1 MNGTPK
7 SAADAAGAAGDAPR
21 RQRAVRTV
29 RMPQMEDADC
39 GAACLAIVL
48 ASHGRRAPLREVRDR
63 CGISRDGL
71 GAIAL
76 KRAAESYGLRMTA
89 RRSQVVR
96 RIDGKIDLSDPAA
109 LPVPAMIFVDHRH
122 FAVLEG
128 VRGRTVRV
136 NDPAVGRIGM
146 TGEEFLDR
154 FSGISFLFERSADFS
169 PGGQRLIFPRMA
181 LSRLRPYLNWLAAA
195 VCTGLLRALPIVVI
209 SLLIRSFLTYE
220 IGLRDAAWRVP
231 IVTGLALVALFAIA
245 GAVVQQRIL
254 AGVSAT
260 MATKSGGDY
269 LWRLLRLPGSF
280 FHRRHVGGIVT
291 RVQFNDGIALLL
303 SERLTAA
310 VSDALTVLVYL
321 GVLAWIDSLAAGL
334 TAGLVAV
341 NVLVLRAL
349 ARATAPE
356 QQRLLFDEYR
366 RDSLAFNGLAMIE
379 TLKADGA
386 ENWFFARWAGLQAR
400 ALATTQR
407 LARISQL
414 LLVVPAVMGTLVG
427 ALILVVCGI
436 QVLHGEVS
444 LPTLL
449 AAQMLASAVLLPANA
464 LVGLGGDAQIA
475 KAQLMM
481 LDDALSADTDPYVTP
496 VLAPPPGSAQPSAPS
511 ASSAS
516 SARLEGHLE
525 LVDVTFGYDPSQPPV
540 IEGLSLS
547 VEPGQRVAI
556 VGSTGSGKS
565 TVARLITGVLRPW
578 SGEIRL
584 DGRDRDTQPRGLVSA
599 SLAYVEQQLRLFE
612 GSVGD
617 NITLWDPTVP
627 PARVQRALEDAC
639 VAGVV
644 AQRGGLDAGWIQEQ
658 ARNLSGGE
666 KQRIEIARA
675 LTLDPSIVV
684 LDEATSA
691 LDAETEML
699 IDANIRA
706 RGATCVVVAHRLSTI
721 RDSDLIVVLDR
732 GRVVQQGCHD
742 ELIAT
747 AGTYRTLVEEAS

>member
-1 MNGTPK
+1 VR
-7 SAADAAGAAGDAPR
+7 AAGF
-21 RQRAVRTV
+21 
-29 RMPQMEDADC
+29 
-39 GAACLAIVL
+39 
-48 ASHGRRAPLREVRDR
+48 
-63 CGISRDGL
+63 
-71 GAIAL
+71 
-76 KRAAESYGLRMTA
+76 YGLRMTA
-89 RRSQVVR
+89 RRTHVAR
-96 RIDGKIDLSDPAA
+96 RVDGKVDLSNIAA
-109 LPVPAMIFVDHRH
+109 LPVPAMIFVDQRH

-128 VRGRTVRV
+128 VRRGAVRV
-136 NDPAVGRIGM
+136 NDPAVGRIRM

-154 FSGISFLFERSADFS
+154 FSGISLLFERSADFS
-169 PGGQRLIFPRMA
+169 RGGPRLIFPRMA
-181 LSRLRPYLNWLAAA
+181 LSRLRPYLRWLAAA
-195 VCTGLLRALPIVVI
+195 VTTGLLRALPIVVI
-209 SLLIRSFLTYE
+209 SLLIRAFLTYA
-220 IGLRDAAWRVP
+220 IGLGDAAWRVP
-231 IVTGLALVALFAIA
+231 IVTGLALVAVFSIA
-245 GAVVQQRIL
+245 GAVAQQRIL
-254 AGVSAT
+254 SAVVAA

-269 LWRLLRLPGSF
+269 LWRLMRLPGEF

-291 RVQFNDGIALLL
+291 RVQFNDGIAILL
-303 SERLTAA
+303 SERLTVA
-310 VSDALTVLVYL
+310 VADALSVLLYL
-321 GVLAWIDSLAAGL
+321 GVLAWIDPLAAGL
-334 TAGLVAV
+334 AAGLVAV
-341 NVLVLRAL
+341 NGL
-349 ARATAPE
+349 AMRTLGRATAPE

-400 ALATTQR
+400 ALVTTQR

-414 LLVVPAVMGTLVG
+414 LLVVPAVMGTLAG
-427 ALILVVCGI
+427 ALILVVCGV
-436 QVLHGEVS
+436 QVLHGQISV
-444 LPTLL
+444 PTLL

-464 LVGLGGDAQIA
+464 LVGLGSDAQIA

-481 LDDALSADTDPYVTP
+481 LDDALSAEIDPYVVP
-496 VLAPPPGSAQPSAPS
+496 VLGPEPCETQQATP
-511 ASSAS
+511 
-516 SARLEGHLE
+516 SARLEGRLE
-525 LVDVTFGYDPSQPPV
+525 LIDVTFGYDPSQPPA
-540 IEGLSLS
+540 IEGLSLT

-556 VGSTGSGKS
+556 VGATGSGKS
-565 TVARLITGVLRPW
+565 TIARLVTGVLRPW

-584 DGRDRDTQPRGLVSA
+584 DGLARNAQPRGLVSA

-617 NITLWDPTVP
+617 NLTLWDPTVP

-639 VAGVV
+639 VDGVV
-644 AQRGGLDAGWIQEQ
+644 AQRGGLDAGWVQEQ

-691 LDAETEML
+691 LDAETELL

-706 RGATCVVVAHRLSTI
+706 RGVTCLVIAHRLSTI
-721 RDSDLIVVLDR
+721 RDSDLIVVLDH

-747 AGTYRTLVEEAS
+747 PGTYRTLVEEAA